1 MAHKIIVVTTFIWE
15 LPYLFIMDFTQIII
29 TLLTS
34 VSSVVVALIA
44 AGYIRRKDDKSKEAK
59 SKKLLV
65 DQIQKDELIHATL
78 REIRRKYNAD
88 RVFIT
93 QFHNGGTFYTNSPMQ
108 KASITYERCSDG
120 LQRIADKFQNYL
132 VSNLTWYATKTLK
145 YEAFFYDVDEVVD
158 DIIMKSLFKQYST
171 WAHAAVPIFD
181 NSQNPIAVLAM
192 DWVISELPVQYV
204 DDEDF
209 NEEMLDDFKRD
220 ANSLK
225 GYLM

>member
-1 MAHKIIVVTTFIWE
+1 
-15 LPYLFIMDFTQIII
+15 MDFTQIII

-34 VSSVVVALIA
+34 VSSVVVALIT

-181 NSQNPIAVLAM
+181 NDQHPIAVLAM

-209 NEEMLDDFKRD
+209 NEEMIDDFKRD

>member
-1 MAHKIIVVTTFIWE
+1 
-15 LPYLFIMDFTQIII
+15 MDFTQIII

-34 VSSVVVALIA
+34 VSSVIVALIA

-78 REIRRKYNAD
+78 KEIKRKYNAD

-108 KASITYERCSDG
+108 KVSITYERCSDG

-145 YEAFFYDVDEVVD
+145 YETFFYDVDEVVD

-171 WAHAAVPIFD
+171 WAHVAVPIFD
-181 NSQNPIAVLAM
+181 NNQHPIAVLAM

-209 NEEMLDDFKRD
+209 NEEMIDDFKRD

>member
-1 MAHKIIVVTTFIWE
+1 
-15 LPYLFIMDFTQIII
+15 MDFTQIII

-120 LQRIADKFQNYL
+120 LRRIADKFQNYL

-181 NSQNPIAVLAM
+181 NDQHPIAVLAM

-209 NEEMLDDFKRD
+209 NEEMINDFKRD

>member
-1 MAHKIIVVTTFIWE
+1 
-15 LPYLFIMDFTQIII
+15 MDFTQIII

-34 VSSVVVALIA
+34 ITSVIVALIT
-44 AGYIRRKDDKSKEAK
+44 AGFIRRKDDKAKAEK
-59 SKKLLV
+59 SKKQLI

-108 KASITYERCSDG
+108 KASVTYERCSDG
-120 LQRIADKFQNYL
+120 LKRIADQFQNYL
-132 VSNLTWYATKTLK
+132 VSNLSWYASKVLK
-145 YEAFFYDVDEVVD
+145 NQAFFYDIDEVVD
-158 DIIMKSLFKQYST
+158 DIIMKSVFKNYST
-171 WAHAAVPIFD
+171 WAHAAVPIMD
-181 NSQNPIAVLAM
+181 NNKNPIAVLAM

-209 NEEMLDDFKRD
+209 NDEFTEEFTKDG
-220 ANSLK
+220 NSLK
-225 GYLM
+225 TYLM

>member
-1 MAHKIIVVTTFIWE
+1 
-15 LPYLFIMDFTQIII
+15 MDFTQIII

-34 VSSVVVALIA
+34 VSSVVVALIT
-44 AGYIRRKDDKSKEAK
+44 AGYIRRKDDKVKQEK

-65 DQIQKDELIHATL
+65 DQIQRDELIHATL

-132 VSNLTWYATKTLK
+132 VSNLAWYANKVLK
-145 YEAFFYDVDEVVD
+145 GEAFFYDVDEVVD
-158 DIIMKSLFKQYST
+158 DIIMKSVFKTYST
-171 WAHAAVPIFD
+171 WAHAGVAIYD
-181 NSQNPIAVLAM
+181 NEKHPVALLGV
-192 DWVISELPVQYV
+192 DWVISELPVNYV

-209 NEEMLDDFKRD
+209 NDEFIEDFTKD

-225 GYLM
+225 GYLI

>member
-1 MAHKIIVVTTFIWE
+1 
-15 LPYLFIMDFTQIII
+15 MDLTQIII

-34 VSSVVVALIA
+34 ITSVVVALIT
-44 AGYIRRKDDKSKEAK
+44 AGYIRKKDDKAKEEK
-59 SKKLLV
+59 SKKLLI

-132 VSNLTWYATKTLK
+132 VSNFAWYAGKVLK
-145 YEAFFYDVDEVVD
+145 NEAFFYDTDEVVE
-158 DIIMKSLFKQYST
+158 DIIMKSVFKTYST
-171 WAHAAVPIFD
+171 WAHAAVAIYD
-181 NSQNPIAVLAM
+181 NQEHPIALLAM
-192 DWVISELPVQYV
+192 DWVISELPVEYV

-209 NEEMLDDFKRD
+209 NDEFTEEFNRD
-220 ANSLK
+220 ANSLR
-225 GYLM
+225 GYLI